1 MILHSQCLFFK
12 AAIDMCFNSQIFLYV
27 WNIAMLPVAKIQQ
40 AWDNFGWI
48 GLYCIKFL
56 AQQYIQRVQKQL
68 LNIRESVCLCQRQMV
83 EWDSTGESQHQ

>member
-1 MILHSQCLFFK
+1 
-12 AAIDMCFNSQIFLYV
+12 MCFNSQVLLYV

-56 AQQYIQRVQKQL
+56 AQQYIQRV
-68 LNIRESVCLCQRQMV
+68 
-83 EWDSTGESQHQ
+83 HQQQ